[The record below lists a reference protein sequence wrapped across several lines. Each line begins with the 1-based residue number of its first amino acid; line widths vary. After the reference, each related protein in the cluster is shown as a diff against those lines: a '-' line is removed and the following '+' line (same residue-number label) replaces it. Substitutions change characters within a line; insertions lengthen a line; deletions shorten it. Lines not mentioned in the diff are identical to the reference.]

1 MEFKELV
8 KARRSCRAFDGAEVT
23 EAQLSF
29 ILEAGQWAPSPLN
42 LQPFEFIVITDDKI
56 KAQIKRIGEEARQA
70 VIDNGGPGWAAKSGM
85 DFIETAP
92 VLMVVTVDPEK
103 GGLGSFFGQK
113 YGAMQAASACIQNM
127 MLAASDMG
135 LESLWFTFFA
145 PDKLQKMLDIPQN
158 LEIAGVLPIGK
169 PKEPIK
175 APPRKAPRV
184 HRQRYLEMNQ
194 MGGV

>member
-1 MEFKELV
+1 MEFNELV

-23 EAQLSF
+23 EEQLAF
-29 ILEAGQWAPSPLN
+29 ILDAGQWAPSPLN
-42 LQPFEFIVITDDKI
+42 LQPFEFIVITDENI
-56 KAQIKRIGEEARQA
+56 KARLKRIGEEARQA
-70 VIDNGGPGWAAKSGM
+70 VIDNGGPGWAAKYDM
-85 DFIETAP
+85 NFIEEAP
-92 VLMVVTVDPEK
+92 VLIVVTVDPDK
-103 GGLGSFFGQK
+103 GGLGSFFGQP

-145 PDKLQKMLDIPQN
+145 PEKLQETLDIPQN

-175 APPRKAPRV
+175 TPPRKAPKV
-184 HRQRYLEMNQ
+184 HRQRYLKMNQ
-194 MGGV
+194 